1 MGIVRGGYAGGSG
14 GLVGGIPGGGG
25 IGSGGGGGGGGAGG
39 QSGPGWRR
47 ALRKLDAFP
56 KVTSD
61 FATTSASGGAITLA
75 AAMVMAVLF
84 LNEAKAFFAPE
95 PRHQLTVDTT
105 RDPRLDVR
113 FDLTF
118 PRLPCA
124 WLTLDVMDAS
134 GEMHLDVESH
144 DVHKERL
151 ERDTGKPVA
160 GGKDKHELHHP
171 VHVDGAPTRHG
182 PGGTADCGSCYG
194 AEDAAAG
201 FRCCNSC
208 DDVKAAYAKRG
219 WVMKRLLDV
228 DQCAHDGYVEA
239 IRAQEGEGC
248 RLHGHVAVKR
258 MSGNFHVAAG
268 RAFQSGSV
276 HTHDLSPFEG
286 KAVDFSH
293 VINHLSFGPTAQEAV
308 ATNTGTRHAKGP
320 LEGSRADDPEAA
332 KYAAALARR
341 KGNGASP
348 PFQAGVFQYHL
359 KVVPAEYV
367 TRRNQ
372 TVRSAQYSVT
382 ETYKPAVGP
391 DAGQGRSLP
400 GVFFFYEPS
409 AVRLSVQEARPP
421 FLGFLA
427 NACAIVGGV
436 FAVSGM
442 LDAGVYHTQRVVK
455 KKLELGKFS

>member
-1 MGIVRGGYAGGSG
+1 MGIVRGGAGGYGSG
-14 GLVGGIPGGGG
+14 GLALGGGG
-25 IGSGGGGGGGGAGG
+25 NNSSSSGSGGGGP
-39 QSGPGWRR
+39 SWRR

-75 AAMVMAVLF
+75 AACVMLLLF
-84 LNEAKAFFAPE
+84 LNEAKNFFAPE
-95 PRHQLTVDTT
+95 PRHQLSVDTT

-151 ERDTGKPVA
+151 ERDTLRPVA
-160 GGKDKHELHHP
+160 GGQHKHDVHHP
-171 VHVDGAPTRHG
+171 AHVEGAPARHG

-194 AEDAAAG
+194 AEDQSS

-228 DQCAHDGYVEA
+228 DQCAHDGYVES

-268 RAFQSGSV
+268 KAFQSGSV

-293 VINHLSFGPTAQEAV
+293 VINHLSFGPTAQEAI
-308 ATNTGTRHAKGP
+308 ATRTGTHHVKGP
-320 LEGSRADDPEAA
+320 LEGSRAEDPEAA
-332 KYAAALARR
+332 KYAAALAAAR
-341 KGNGASP
+341 GAGGGGVSAAPQP

-409 AVRLSVQEARPP
+409 AVRLSVREARPP

-455 KKLELGKFS
+455 KKLELGKFN

>member
-1 MGIVRGGYAGGSG
+1 
-14 GLVGGIPGGGG
+14 
-25 IGSGGGGGGGGAGG
+25 
-39 QSGPGWRR
+39 
-47 ALRKLDAFP
+47 
-56 KVTSD
+56 
-61 FATTSASGGAITLA
+61 
-75 AAMVMAVLF
+75 
-84 LNEAKAFFAPE
+84 
-95 PRHQLTVDTT
+95 
-105 RDPRLDVR
+105 
-113 FDLTF
+113 
-118 PRLPCA
+118 
-124 WLTLDVMDAS
+124 
-134 GEMHLDVESH
+134 
-144 DVHKERL
+144 
-151 ERDTGKPVA
+151 
-160 GGKDKHELHHP
+160 
-171 VHVDGAPTRHG
+171 
-182 PGGTADCGSCYG
+182 
-194 AEDAAAG
+194 
-201 FRCCNSC
+201 
-208 DDVKAAYAKRG
+208 
-219 WVMKRLLDV
+219 
-228 DQCAHDGYVEA
+228 
-239 IRAQEGEGC
+239 
-248 RLHGHVAVKR
+248 

-293 VINHLSFGPTAQEAV
+293 VINHLSFGPTAQEAI
-308 ATNTGTRHAKGP
+308 ATHTGTHHVKGP

-332 KYAAALARR
+332 KYAAALEKNAQA
-341 KGNGASP
+341 KASGVVSSSP

-372 TVRSAQYSVT
+372 TVRWAQYSVT

-409 AVRLSVQEARPP
+409 AVRLSVRESRPP

-455 KKLELGKFS
+455 KKLELGKFN

>member
-1 MGIVRGGYAGGSG
+1 M
-14 GLVGGIPGGGG
+14 
-25 IGSGGGGGGGGAGG
+25 
-39 QSGPGWRR
+39 
-47 ALRKLDAFP
+47 
-56 KVTSD
+56 
-61 FATTSASGGAITLA
+61 
-75 AAMVMAVLF
+75 
-84 LNEAKAFFAPE
+84 
-95 PRHQLTVDTT
+95 
-105 RDPRLDVR
+105 
-113 FDLTF
+113 
-118 PRLPCA
+118 
-124 WLTLDVMDAS
+124 
-134 GEMHLDVESH
+134 
-144 DVHKERL
+144 
-151 ERDTGKPVA
+151 
-160 GGKDKHELHHP
+160 
-171 VHVDGAPTRHG
+171 
-182 PGGTADCGSCYG
+182 
-194 AEDAAAG
+194 
-201 FRCCNSC
+201 
-208 DDVKAAYAKRG
+208 KAAYARRG

-293 VINHLSFGPTAQEAV
+293 VINHLSFGPTAQEAI
-308 ATNTGTRHAKGP
+308 ATGTGTHHVKGP
-320 LEGSRADDPEAA
+320 LEGSSADDPEAA
-332 KYAAALARR
+332 RYAAALDAR
-341 KGNGASP
+341 KNAAAAGAAAAAPP

-409 AVRLSVQEARPP
+409 AVRLSVREARPP

-455 KKLELGKFS
+455 KKLELGKFN